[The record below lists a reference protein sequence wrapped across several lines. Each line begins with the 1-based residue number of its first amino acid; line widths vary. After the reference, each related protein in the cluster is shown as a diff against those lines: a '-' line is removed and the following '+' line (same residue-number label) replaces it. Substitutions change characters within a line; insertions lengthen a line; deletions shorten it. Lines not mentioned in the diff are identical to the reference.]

1 MYNKIININDKLF
14 IHIRLSNSAILENSA
29 QYETFSLR
37 SLDNICLMDP
47 IMQFLIKKVQYIGQ
61 SIELLVSLDR
71 ITDIWKINIRE
82 NGV

>member
-1 MYNKIININDKLF
+1 MYNKVININNKLF
-14 IHIRLSNSAILENSA
+14 IHIRLSNSAIPENST
-29 QYETFSLR
+29 YETFSLR

-47 IMQFLIKKVQYIGQ
+47 IMQFLIKKVRHIGQ

-82 NGV
+82 NGM